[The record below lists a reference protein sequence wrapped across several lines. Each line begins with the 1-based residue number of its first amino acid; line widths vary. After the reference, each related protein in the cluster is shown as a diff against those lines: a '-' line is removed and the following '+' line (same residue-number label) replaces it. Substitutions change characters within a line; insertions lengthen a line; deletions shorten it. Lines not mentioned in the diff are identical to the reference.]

1 MPFVWDASAKFEYK
15 ATSAEPVIDVL
26 FRFYS
31 KKRLKGGKRFGQQS
45 GDYISILCNGREIVM
60 KRLIKIV
67 ILLVVALGIQPA
79 FGQNAPSDGAGDNT
93 QILLDKIKADKKF
106 VVAANMELTESEAKG
121 FWPVYEAYQKDL
133 EEINKRTAAML
144 KSYADAWNTNSMDNE
159 KAKKLASDFLA
170 ILADE
175 VKLMQSYVPKLGQV
189 LPATKV
195 ARYLQIVY
203 KIRTIVWSDLS
214 SQIPLVP
221 GKSGQET

>member
-1 MPFVWDASAKFEYK
+1 MMK
-15 ATSAEPVIDVL
+15 L
-26 FRFYS
+26 S
-31 KKRLKGGKRFGQQS
+31 KTT
-45 GDYISILCNGREIVM
+45 V
-60 KRLIKIV
+60 
-67 ILLVVALGIQPA
+67 LLVATLCITPA
-79 FGQNAPSDGAGDNT
+79 FAQNAPADKPGDST

-144 KSYADAWNTNSMDNE
+144 KSYADAWNTNSLDNE
-159 KAKKLASDFLA
+159 KAKKLASDFLG

-189 LPATKV
+189 MPATKV
-195 ARYLQIVY
+195 ARYLQIEY

-221 GKSGQET
+221 GKSEQEF